1 MSKFKTNSNVVVNIK
16 RHDVNVASE
25 KEVKYEPRESRILM
39 IKTRDGK
46 VLVDR
51 TNKKKKDKSN
61 NMTKTNSKVV
71 EQDKM
76 DKKVKENKVRVVVK
90 PKGNTVVDLTNGKK
104 EDVEPLDWTN
114 IYNRPEEPKELDED
128 EINII
133 TEDVDLPNEDE
144 IYNKSEYDEKETER
158 EFSESPK
165 RKRKHNDKYV
175 SVKDLKEKKNKG
187 GDITKLPKEVQDIIT
202 NPEPEEIPFPVPPGV
217 NTNADLDYYNSY
229 MDSIEDDEYSEYDNE
244 PTFEKMKSN
253 KKGGIE

>member
-1 MSKFKTNSNVVVNIK
+1 MSKFKRNSNVVVNVK
-16 RHDVNVASE
+16 RHDVNDTSE

-51 TNKKKKDKSN
+51 TNKKKKDKSV
-61 NMTKTNSKVV
+61 NMTKTDSKVV
-71 EQDKM
+71 KQDKM
-76 DKKVKENKVRVVVK
+76 NKKVKENKVHVVVN

-104 EDVEPLDWTN
+104 EDV
-114 IYNRPEEPKELDED
+114 
-128 EINII
+128 
-133 TEDVDLPNEDE
+133 DLPNEEE
-144 IYNKSEYDEKETER
+144 IYNKSEYDEKEIER
-158 EFSESPK
+158 EYVEPPK
-165 RKRKHNDKYV
+165 KKRKHNDKYV
-175 SVKDLKEKKNKG
+175 SVKDLKEKKNEG

-217 NTNADLDYYNSY
+217 NTNVDLDYYNSY

>member
-51 TNKKKKDKSN
+51 TNKKKKNKS
-61 NMTKTNSKVV
+61 NMTKPDSKAVK
-71 EQDKM
+71 QDKM
-76 DKKVKENKVRVVVK
+76 DKKVKENKVHVVVN

-104 EDVEPLDWTN
+104 EDV
-114 IYNRPEEPKELDED
+114 
-128 EINII
+128 
-133 TEDVDLPNEDE
+133 DLPNEDE
-144 IYNKSEYDEKETER
+144 IYNKSECDEKETER
-158 EFSESPK
+158 EYIEPPK

-175 SVKDLKEKKNKG
+175 SVKDLKEKKNEV

-217 NTNADLDYYNSY
+217 NTNVDLDYYNSY
-229 MDSIEDDEYSEYDNE
+229 MDSIEDDEYSKYDNE

>member
-16 RHDVNVASE
+16 RHDVNVSSE

-51 TNKKKKDKSN
+51 TNKKKKNKS
-61 NMTKTNSKVV
+61 NMTKTDSKVV
-71 EQDKM
+71 KQDEM
-76 DKKVKENKVRVVVK
+76 NKKVKENRVCVAVN

-104 EDVEPLDWTN
+104 EDV
-114 IYNRPEEPKELDED
+114 
-128 EINII
+128 
-133 TEDVDLPNEDE
+133 DLPNEDE
-144 IYNKSEYDEKETER
+144 IYNKSECDEKETER
-158 EFSESPK
+158 EYIEPPK

-175 SVKDLKEKKNKG
+175 SVKDLKEKKNEG

-202 NPEPEEIPFPVPPGV
+202 NPEPEEIPFPVPPGI
-217 NTNADLDYYNSY
+217 NANVDLDYYNSY

>member
-1 MSKFKTNSNVVVNIK
+1 MSKFKRNSNVVVNIK
-16 RHDVNVASE
+16 RHDVNVTSE

-61 NMTKTNSKVV
+61 NITKTDSKVV

-76 DKKVKENKVRVVVK
+76 NKKVKENKVHVVVN

-104 EDVEPLDWTN
+104 EDV
-114 IYNRPEEPKELDED
+114 
-128 EINII
+128 
-133 TEDVDLPNEDE
+133 DLPNEDE
-144 IYNKSEYDEKETER
+144 IYNKSEYNEKETER
-158 EFSESPK
+158 EYIEPQK
-165 RKRKHNDKYV
+165 KKRKHNDKYV

-202 NPEPEEIPFPVPPGV
+202 NPEPEEIPFPVPPGI
-217 NTNADLDYYNSY
+217 NANVDLDYYNSY

>member
-61 NMTKTNSKVV
+61 NMTKTDTKVV
-71 EQDKM
+71 KQDKM
-76 DKKVKENKVRVVVK
+76 NKKVKENKVRVVVK

-104 EDVEPLDWTN
+104 EDV
-114 IYNRPEEPKELDED
+114 
-128 EINII
+128 
-133 TEDVDLPNEDE
+133 DLPNEEE
-144 IYNKSEYDEKETER
+144 IYNKSEYVESNITVKYVDTTPFEDNDNELEIIKCDKGPER
-158 EFSESPK
+158 EFPEPPK

-175 SVKDLKEKKNKG
+175 SVKDLKEKKNEG

-202 NPEPEEIPFPVPPGV
+202 NPEPEEIPFPVPPGI
-217 NTNADLDYYNSY
+217 NANVDLDYYNSY

>member
-71 EQDKM
+71 KQDEM
-76 DKKVKENKVRVVVK
+76 NKKVKENKVHVVVN

-104 EDVEPLDWTN
+104 EDV
-114 IYNRPEEPKELDED
+114 
-128 EINII
+128 
-133 TEDVDLPNEDE
+133 DLPNQDE

-158 EFSESPK
+158 EYIEPQK
-165 RKRKHNDKYV
+165 KKRKHNDKYV
-175 SVKDLKEKKNKG
+175 SVKDLKEKKNEG
-187 GDITKLPKEVQDIIT
+187 GDITKLPKQVQDIIT

-217 NTNADLDYYNSY
+217 NTNVDLDYYNSY

>member
-16 RHDVNVASE
+16 RHDVNVTSE

-61 NMTKTNSKVV
+61 NMTKTDSKIVK
-71 EQDKM
+71 QDEM
-76 DKKVKENKVRVVVK
+76 NKKVKENKVHVVVN

-104 EDVEPLDWTN
+104 EDV
-114 IYNRPEEPKELDED
+114 
-128 EINII
+128 
-133 TEDVDLPNEDE
+133 DLPNEDE
-144 IYNKSEYDEKETER
+144 IYNKSEYNEKETER
-158 EFSESPK
+158 EYVEPQK
-165 RKRKHNDKYV
+165 KKRKHNDKYV

>member
-1 MSKFKTNSNVVVNIK
+1 MSKFKRNSNVVVNIK
-16 RHDVNVASE
+16 RHDVNATSE
-25 KEVKYEPRESRILM
+25 KEVKHEPRESRILM

-61 NMTKTNSKVV
+61 NMTKTDTKVV

-76 DKKVKENKVRVVVK
+76 NKKVKENKVRVVVK

-104 EDVEPLDWTN
+104 EDV
-114 IYNRPEEPKELDED
+114 
-128 EINII
+128 
-133 TEDVDLPNEDE
+133 DLPNEEE
-144 IYNKSEYDEKETER
+144 IYNKSECDEKETER
-158 EFSESPK
+158 EYIEPQK
-165 RKRKHNDKYV
+165 KKRKHNDKYV
-175 SVKDLKEKKNKG
+175 SVKDLKEKKNEG

-217 NTNADLDYYNSY
+217 NTNVDLDYYNSY

>member
-16 RHDVNVASE
+16 RHDVNVTSE

-104 EDVEPLDWTN
+104 EDV
-114 IYNRPEEPKELDED
+114 
-128 EINII
+128 
-133 TEDVDLPNEDE
+133 DLPNEDE
-144 IYNKSEYDEKETER
+144 IYNKSEYDKKETER
-158 EFSESPK
+158 EYIEPPK
-165 RKRKHNDKYV
+165 KKRKHNDKYV
-175 SVKDLKEKKNKG
+175 SVKDLKEKKNEG

-217 NTNADLDYYNSY
+217 NANVDLDYYNSY
-229 MDSIEDDEYSEYDNE
+229 IDSIEDDEYSEYDNE